1 MSNFSAVIA
10 CSEEACLLTEIALA
24 GVIQDVLLPIGSVCT
39 ITYGISRQSLQ
50 NKSNTRM
57 KVTRV
62 LVVAQEIYPY
72 LPSSEISD
80 KCRDLLLGLQEK
92 GREIR
97 TFMPRYGVVN
107 ERRNQLHE
115 VIRLSGMNLIIDDTD
130 HPLIIKVASIPSTRI
145 QVYFIDNEDYFQHR
159 DVLFDQDGKE
169 YSDNDE
175 RAIFFARGVI
185 ETVKKLRWTP
195 DIVHCHGWITSL
207 VPLYIKKC
215 YNDDPSF
222 RDSKIVYSAYD
233 SCFTSPLDKRF
244 PEKLEMD
251 GIPFG
256 ETGLSAGTPITCEDM
271 IKLAVRYSDGVIAT
285 TDSQAQILGEYS
297 EACGKKYMHLKDS
310 DANQMEYYNNFY
322 DDICG

>member
-1 MSNFSAVIA
+1 
-10 CSEEACLLTEIALA
+10 
-24 GVIQDVLLPIGSVCT
+24 
-39 ITYGISRQSLQ
+39 
-50 NKSNTRM
+50 M

-62 LVVAQEIYPY
+62 LIVAQEIYPY
-72 LPSSEISD
+72 LPESEISG

-159 DVLFDQDGKE
+159 GVLYDDKTGKE
-169 YSDNDE
+169 YPDNDE

-222 RDSKIVYSAYD
+222 RDAKIVYSAYD
-233 SCFTSPLDKRF
+233 SCFSAPLDSRF
-244 PEKLEMD
+244 PEKLAMD
-251 GIPFG
+251 GISLEEVGMSSDEPV
-256 ETGLSAGTPITCEDM
+256 TCNDM
-271 IKLAVRYSDGVIAT
+271 IKLAVRYSDGVIAAT
-285 TDSQAQILGEYS
+285 PTQASLVEEYARA
-297 EACGKKYMHLKDS
+297 EEKKYMQLKEN
-310 DANQMEYYNNFY
+310 DANQFEEYNNFY